1 MNKSVLIIVVFF
13 VAIFLFSVYKFFT
26 YSFGAA
32 LGTDS
37 EDLTHILSENY
48 SSHAIKNESPVLEL
62 SKQDFL
68 SSPLS
73 VSDEL
78 MSEYSNSERINIGE
92 VLDVDSQDS
101 FSSTSGSPRN
111 IGEEID
117 ADDSNYHYFYSNQ
130 EQDIGEQLDADNVR
144 DATRTFEFKAEKN
157 IGDLLNPDEAVSGKN
172 ILNSRPRILG
182 RVIEADKTAID

>member
-13 VAIFLFSVYKFFT
+13 VSFLFINIYKFFT
-26 YSFGAA
+26 MHP
-32 LGTDS
+32 GTDN
-37 EDLTHILSENY
+37 EDLTQSLSENY
-48 SSHAIKNESPVLEL
+48 SSLAIKNESPVFAL

-73 VSDEL
+73 VSDEP
-78 MSEYSNSERINIGE
+78 MSEYSNLERINIGE

-130 EQDIGEQLDADNVR
+130 EQDIGEQLDADNVT